1 MRRGGSPL
9 HLARMLLLFA
19 LLWAPAASAEPP
31 ALTVSSYTALAME
44 SSPEVRAADEA
55 WRASDAAYKSQ
66 FAAMVLP
73 TAAFTGTAYPYGHN
87 PANGYVFQT
96 WRLNRSDMSFNT
108 TLNYNLF
115 NSFQDL
121 QKTRAASLA
130 REAAARALLAARQD
144 RAFAAVQAYFDLDS
158 KNELLEVARQN
169 LKAQS
174 EQHQQSLD
182 LYNHGMKSLADL
194 LKSETDWRSSQLRLV
209 SAEADQ
215 KTSLSAFNTLID
227 RGPLD
232 AAPLNASLTP
242 GTTDLPQIAGDLAR
256 SMERRP
262 EVVAARAQL
271 ERAKVAFEQ
280 AVQGLLPTV
289 KVDATWNRSDT
300 ANFGGA
306 PVAASTLGIPN
317 PNYYVGLSLSLPF
330 GFNGVS
336 QAYGI
341 VQARAERRRA
351 ESALETQRRAVTQEV
366 TGAYIGLEKDLRTHE
381 VAAIKEGIAK
391 RALDLVGDQYR
402 QGSADAIRM
411 NQAQNDYLDARV
423 QRVLAL
429 HDIMIDRA
437 RYKRAVGEPVW

>member
-1 MRRGGSPL
+1 
-9 HLARMLLLFA
+9 
-19 LLWAPAASAEPP
+19 
-31 ALTVSSYTALAME
+31 
-44 SSPEVRAADEA
+44 
-55 WRASDAAYKSQ
+55 
-66 FAAMVLP
+66 
-73 TAAFTGTAYPYGHN
+73 
-87 PANGYVFQT
+87 
-96 WRLNRSDMSFNT
+96 MSLNT
-108 TLNYNLF
+108 TLNYNVF

-121 QKTRAASLA
+121 EKTRSASLA
-130 REAAARALLAARQD
+130 REAAARSLLAARQD

-158 KNELLEVARQN
+158 KSELLEVARQN

-174 EQHQQSLD
+174 EQYQQSLD

-194 LKSETDWRSSQLRLV
+194 LKSETDWRSSELRLV

-215 KTSLSAFNTLID
+215 KTSLTAFNTLIA

-232 AAPLNASLTP
+232 AAVLNASLTP
-242 GTTDLPQIAGDLAR
+242 GTTELPSIAGDLAR
-256 SMERRP
+256 SLEQRP
-262 EVVAARAQL
+262 EVVAARTQL
-271 ERAKVAFEQ
+271 ERAQVAVEQ
-280 AVQGLLPTV
+280 AVQGLLPTF

-300 ANFGGA
+300 ASFGGS

-317 PNYYVGLSLSLPF
+317 PNYYVGLSLTLPF

-336 QAYGI
+336 QAFAI

-351 ESALETQRRAVTQEV
+351 QSALETQRRAVTQEV
-366 TGAYIGLEKDLRTHE
+366 TGAYIGLEKDLRSHAL
-381 VAAIKEGIAK
+381 AAVKESIAK

-423 QRVLAL
+423 QRVLTL

-437 RYKRAVGEPVW
+437 RYKRAVGDAVW